1 MPNPRPL
8 ICDTRNF
15 SPNQTAAMTALK
27 MGTLEFINEVKP
39 ALKVNEAYE
48 SSTKEIADPI
58 TPLTSN
64 SHQYFFA
71 ISRASFLRKTGA
83 RNTPAKVIRNAT
95 KGTGPKS
102 GAEIRMK
109 RKEAPHRP
117 ASTKRINKSPIRM

>member
-1 MPNPRPL
+1 MPNPRPI
-8 ICDTRNF
+8 ICDTCNF
-15 SPNQTAAMTALK
+15 SPNQTAAITALK

-39 ALKVNEAYE
+39 ALNVKEAYE

-64 SHQYFFA
+64 CHQYFFA
-71 ISRASFLRKTGA
+71 ISRDSFLRKTGA

-109 RKEAPHRP
+109 RKEAPQRP
-117 ASTKRINKSPIRM
+117 ASTKRINKSPIRI